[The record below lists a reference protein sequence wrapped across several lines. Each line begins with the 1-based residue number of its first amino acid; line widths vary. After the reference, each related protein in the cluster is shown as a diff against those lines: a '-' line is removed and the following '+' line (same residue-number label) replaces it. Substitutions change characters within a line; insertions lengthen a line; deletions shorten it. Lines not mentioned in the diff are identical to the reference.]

1 MSTATTM
8 QVIEISAPGG
18 PEVLRS
24 AQRPRPLPRA
34 DEILIEV
41 HAAGIN
47 RPDLAQRAGAYPP
60 PPGASDLPGLEVA
73 GRIAALG
80 AAVQGWRVGD
90 ALCALCNGGGYAE
103 YVAVAAG
110 QCLPLPPGL
119 SMAEA
124 AALPETFFTV
134 WSNVFMR
141 GRLAPGEVL
150 LVHGGASGI
159 GTTAIQLAHA
169 LGARVYATAG
179 DAEKCA
185 ACERLGARRCF
196 DYRREDFVATLQ
208 ALEPAGADV
217 ILDMV
222 GGDYLARNLEALA
235 TEGRLLQI
243 ATMRGRTAALDLA
256 LLMRKRAVLTG
267 STLRPQ
273 STQAKAAIA
282 AQLRVH
288 VWPLLVAGRVRPV
301 IHRVLPLLQA
311 AQAHRLL
318 EQGGHVGKIVLAVRD
333 DAAAPAVAATAAP
346 FPAVTE

>member
-1 MSTATTM
+1 MR
-8 QVIEISAPGG
+8 VIEISTPGG

-24 AQRPRPLPRA
+24 TQRPRPLPRA

-41 HAAGIN
+41 HAAGVN

-169 LGARVYATAG
+169 LGAEVYATAG
-179 DAEKCA
+179 NAQKCA

-196 DYRREDFVATLQ
+196 NYRNEDFVAGLLAAT
-208 ALEPAGADV
+208 ADRGADV
-217 ILDMV
+217 ILDIV
-222 GGDYLARNLEALA
+222 GGDYLPRNLAALA
-235 TEGRLLQI
+235 VGGRLLQI
-243 ATMRGRTAALDLA
+243 ATQRGREAALDLA
-256 LLMRKRAVLTG
+256 LMMRKRLTLTG

-273 STQAKAAIA
+273 SAVAKAAIA
-282 AQLRVH
+282 SALRTQA
-288 VWPLLVAGRVRPV
+288 WPLLHEGRVRPV
-301 IHRVLPLLQA
+301 LHRVLPFAQA
-311 AQAHRLL
+311 ADAHRLL
-318 EQGGHVGKIVLAVRD
+318 EQGEHVGKIVLALH
-333 DAAAPAVAATAAP
+333 PHATEP
-346 FPAVTE
+346 TPP

>member
-8 QVIEISAPGG
+8 RVIEIGAPGG
-18 PEVLRS
+18 PEVLRLVER
-24 AQRPRPLPRA
+24 ARPRPGA
-34 DEILIEV
+34 GEVLIEV
-41 HAAGIN
+41 HAAGVN
-47 RPDLAQRAGAYPP
+47 RPDLAQRAGTYPP

-73 GRIAALG
+73 GRIVALG
-80 AAVQGWRVGD
+80 TEVEGWRVGD
-90 ALCALCNGGGYAE
+90 AVCALCNGGGYAE

-169 LGARVYATAG
+169 LGAEVYATAG
-179 DAEKCA
+179 NAQKCA

-196 DYRREDFVATLQ
+196 NYRNEDFVAGLLAAT
-208 ALEPAGADV
+208 ADRGADV
-217 ILDMV
+217 ILDIV
-222 GGDYLARNLEALA
+222 GGDYLPRNLAALA
-235 TEGRLLQI
+235 VDGRLLQI
-243 ATMRGRTAALDLA
+243 ATQRGREAPLDLA
-256 LLMRKRAVLTG
+256 LMMRKRLTLTG

-273 STQAKAAIA
+273 SAVAKAAIA
-282 AQLRVH
+282 SALRAQA
-288 VWPLLVAGRVRPV
+288 WPLLHDGRVRPV
-301 IHRVLPLLQA
+301 LHRVLSFAQA
-311 AQAHRLL
+311 ADAHRLL
-318 EQGGHVGKIVLAVRD
+318 EQCEHVGKIILALH
-333 DAAAPAVAATAAP
+333 PHATESTSP
-346 FPAVTE
+346 

>member
-1 MSTATTM
+1 MR
-8 QVIEISAPGG
+8 VIEISTPGG

-24 AQRPRPLPRA
+24 TQRPRPLPRA

-41 HAAGIN
+41 HAAGVN

-169 LGARVYATAG
+169 LGAEVYATAG
-179 DAEKCA
+179 NAQKCA

-196 DYRREDFVATLQ
+196 NYRNEDFVAGLLAAT
-208 ALEPAGADV
+208 ADRGADV
-217 ILDMV
+217 ILDIV
-222 GGDYLARNLEALA
+222 GGDYLPRNLAALA
-235 TEGRLLQI
+235 VGGRLLQI
-243 ATMRGRTAALDLA
+243 ATQRGREAALDLA
-256 LLMRKRAVLTG
+256 LMMRKRLTLTG

-273 STQAKAAIA
+273 SAVAKAAIA
-282 AQLRVH
+282 SALRAQA
-288 VWPLLVAGRVRPV
+288 WPLLHEGRVRPV
-301 IHRVLPLLQA
+301 LHRVLPFAQA
-311 AQAHRLL
+311 ADAHRLL
-318 EQGGHVGKIVLAVRD
+318 EQGEHVGKIVLALH
-333 DAAAPAVAATAAP
+333 PHATEP
-346 FPAVTE
+346 TPP

>member
-1 MSTATTM
+1 MSAGEM
-8 QVIEISAPGG
+8 MRVIEISTPGG

-24 AQRPRPLPRA
+24 TQRPRPLPRA

-41 HAAGIN
+41 HAAGVN

-90 ALCALCNGGGYAE
+90 AVCALCNGGGYAE

-169 LGARVYATAG
+169 LGAEVYATAG
-179 DAEKCA
+179 NAQKCA

-196 DYRREDFVATLQ
+196 NYRNEDFVAGLLAAT
-208 ALEPAGADV
+208 ADRGADV
-217 ILDMV
+217 ILDIV
-222 GGDYLARNLEALA
+222 GGDYLPRNLAALA
-235 TEGRLLQI
+235 VGGRLLQI
-243 ATMRGRTAALDLA
+243 ATQRGREAALDLA
-256 LLMRKRAVLTG
+256 LMMRKRLTLTG

-273 STQAKAAIA
+273 SAVAKAAIA
-282 AQLRVH
+282 SALRTQA
-288 VWPLLVAGRVRPV
+288 WPLLHEGRVRPV
-301 IHRVLPLLQA
+301 LHRVLPFAQA
-311 AQAHRLL
+311 ADAHRLL
-318 EQGGHVGKIVLAVRD
+318 EQGEHVGKIVLALH
-333 DAAAPAVAATAAP
+333 PHATEP
-346 FPAVTE
+346 TPP

>member
-1 MSTATTM
+1 MM
-8 QVIEISAPGG
+8 RVIEIGTPGG

-41 HAAGIN
+41 HAAGVN

-80 AAVQGWRVGD
+80 SAVQGWRVGD

-141 GRLAPGEVL
+141 GHLAPGEVL

-169 LGARVYATAG
+169 LGAEVYATAG
-179 DAEKCA
+179 NAQKCA

-196 DYRREDFVATLQ
+196 NYRNEDFVAGLLAAT
-208 ALEPAGADV
+208 ADRGADV

-222 GGDYLARNLEALA
+222 GGDYLPRNLAALA
-235 TEGRLLQI
+235 VGGRLLQI
-243 ATMRGRTAALDLA
+243 ATQRGREAALDLA
-256 LLMRKRAVLTG
+256 LMMRKRLTLTG

-273 STQAKAAIA
+273 SAVTKAAIA
-282 AQLRVH
+282 SALRAQA
-288 VWPLLVAGRVRPV
+288 WPLLHDGRVRPV
-301 IHRVLPLLQA
+301 LHRVLPFAQA
-311 AQAHRLL
+311 ADAHRLL
-318 EQGGHVGKIVLAVRD
+318 EQGEHVGKIVLALH
-333 DAAAPAVAATAAP
+333 PHATEP
-346 FPAVTE
+346 TPP

>member
-1 MSTATTM
+1 MR
-8 QVIEISAPGG
+8 VIEISTPGG

-24 AQRPRPLPRA
+24 TQRPRPLPRA

-60 PPGASDLPGLEVA
+60 PPGASDLLGLEVA

-80 AAVQGWRVGD
+80 AVVQGWRVGD

-169 LGARVYATAG
+169 LGAEVYATAG
-179 DAEKCA
+179 NAQKCA

-196 DYRREDFVATLQ
+196 NYRNEDFVAGLLAAT
-208 ALEPAGADV
+208 ADRGADV
-217 ILDMV
+217 ILDIV
-222 GGDYLARNLEALA
+222 GGDYLPRNLAALA
-235 TEGRLLQI
+235 VGGRLLQI
-243 ATMRGRTAALDLA
+243 ATQRGREAALDLA
-256 LLMRKRAVLTG
+256 LMMRKRLTLTG

-273 STQAKAAIA
+273 SAVAKAAIA
-282 AQLRVH
+282 SALRTQA
-288 VWPLLVAGRVRPV
+288 WPLLHEGRVRPV
-301 IHRVLPLLQA
+301 LHRVLPFAQA
-311 AQAHRLL
+311 ADAHRLL
-318 EQGGHVGKIVLAVRD
+318 EQGEHVGKIVLALH
-333 DAAAPAVAATAAP
+333 PHATEP
-346 FPAVTE
+346 TPP

>member
-1 MSTATTM
+1 MR
-8 QVIEISAPGG
+8 VIEISTPGG

-24 AQRPRPLPRA
+24 TQRPRPLPRA

-60 PPGASDLPGLEVA
+60 PPGASDLLGLEVA

-80 AAVQGWRVGD
+80 AVVQGWRVGD

-169 LGARVYATAG
+169 LGAEVYATAG
-179 DAEKCA
+179 NAQKCA

-196 DYRREDFVATLQ
+196 NYRNEDFVAGLLAAT
-208 ALEPAGADV
+208 ADRGADV
-217 ILDMV
+217 ILDIV
-222 GGDYLARNLEALA
+222 GGDYLPRNLAALA
-235 TEGRLLQI
+235 VGGRLLQI
-243 ATMRGRTAALDLA
+243 ATQRGREAALDLA
-256 LLMRKRAVLTG
+256 LMMRKRLTLTG

-273 STQAKAAIA
+273 SAVAKAAIA
-282 AQLRVH
+282 SALRAQA
-288 VWPLLVAGRVRPV
+288 WPLLHEGRVRPV
-301 IHRVLPLLQA
+301 LHRVLPFAQA
-311 AQAHRLL
+311 ADAHRLL
-318 EQGGHVGKIVLAVRD
+318 EQGEHVGKIVLALH
-333 DAAAPAVAATAAP
+333 PHATEP
-346 FPAVTE
+346 TPP

>member
-41 HAAGIN
+41 HAAGVN
-47 RPDLAQRAGAYPP
+47 RPDLMQRAGTYPP

-73 GRIAALG
+73 GRIVALGQGVAGWQIG
-80 AAVQGWRVGD
+80 AAV
-90 ALCALCNGGGYAE
+90 CALCNGGGYAG
-103 YVAVAAG
+103 YVSVPAG
-110 QCLPLPPGL
+110 QCLPLPHGF
-119 SMAEA
+119 SMVEGA
-124 AALPETFFTV
+124 AVPETFFTV
-134 WSNVFMR
+134 WGNLFMR

-185 ACERLGARRCF
+185 VCERLGARRCF
-196 DYRREDFVATLQ
+196 DYRREDFVAALQ

-222 GGDYLARNLEALA
+222 GGDYLPRNLAALA
-235 TEGRLLQI
+235 VDGRLVQI
-243 ATMRGRTAALDLA
+243 ATQRGREARLDLA
-256 LLMRKRAVLTG
+256 LLMRKRTMLTG

-273 STQAKAAIA
+273 STAAKAAIA
-282 AQLRVH
+282 RDLHARA
-288 VWPLLVAGRVRPV
+288 WPLLESGRVRPV
-301 IHRVLPLLQA
+301 IQQVLPFA
-311 AQAHRLL
+311 AAAEAHRLL
-318 EQGGHVGKIVLAVRD
+318 EAGAHVGKFVLTL
-333 DAAAPAVAATAAP
+333 AATAAHP
-346 FPAVTE
+346 LSPE